1 MFLYSSWGPHSKY
14 AGAVC
19 HSLRQ
24 GIMFCQNSPLWPL
37 HLGRPYTAWLMASL
51 SFASPFAMTR
61 QCPWRGREARCAAVH
76 RVAKSQQLGE
86 WKTKMTTTTI
96 TKLYIT
102 SQEFTSLMTESL
114 YRLTDIYLCP
124 PTPKPMATTILLST
138 SMSFMFWDATYKWD
152 HTVFVFLWLISLSIM
167 SSRLIHVI
175 TSGRIP
181 LIFWLN
187 NIPLYLHITFSLSIL
202 PLMDFRLFQYL
213 GYCEKCYFPRR
224 RREEHEI

>member
-1 MFLYSSWGPHSKY
+1 MRSSQQVCWGGLPFPPPGDHVLSELSTMTPASWAALHSMTHGFTEFCKPLCHDK
-14 AGAVC
+14 AV
-19 HSLRQ
+19 SMKGQ
-24 GIMFCQNSPLWPL
+24 GGLVCCSPQ
-37 HLGRPYTAWLMASL
+37 GR
-51 SFASPFAMTR
+51 
-61 QCPWRGREARCAAVH
+61 
-76 RVAKSQQLGE
+76 RVRQLGE
-86 WKTKMTTTTI
+86 WKTKMTTITI

-102 SQEFTSLMTESL
+102 SQEFASLMTESL

-138 SMSFMFWDATYKWD
+138 SVSFMFSDATYKWD
-152 HTVFVFLWLISLSIM
+152 HKVFVFLWLISLSIM

-213 GYCEKCYFPRR
+213 GYCEKCYFPRG

>member
-1 MFLYSSWGPHSKY
+1 M
-14 AGAVC
+14 
-19 HSLRQ
+19 
-24 GIMFCQNSPLWPL
+24 
-37 HLGRPYTAWLMASL
+37 LGRFAIPSTRGSCFVRTLHYDPCILGGPTQHDSWLHWVLQAPL
-51 SFASPFAMTR
+51 
-61 QCPWRGREARCAAVH
+61 PWQGSVHEGAGRPGVLQSTGSQ
-76 RVAKSQQLGE
+76 RVRQLGE
-86 WKTKMTTTTI
+86 WKTKMTSTTI

-102 SQEFTSLMTESL
+102 SQEFASLMTESL

-138 SMSFMFWDATYKWD
+138 SVSFMFSDATYKWD
-152 HTVFVFLWLISLSIM
+152 HKVFVFVWLISLSIM

-213 GYCEKCYFPRR
+213 GYCEKCYFPRG